1 MTVPLVV
8 PALPRLPALDGG
20 WLAVS
25 GTAAGVAAA
34 DVKGN
39 GARRDDVAVL
49 VAPGSAAAVTTTST
63 AAAAS
68 CHWTRAR
75 TPGPIHAVVINSG
88 NANAATGPQ
97 GEADNARMAQVAAEA
112 LGCAADA
119 VLVCSTGV
127 IGVPLPMGRL
137 LPGVQA
143 AAGALTAPPDAL
155 ARAILTTDLV
165 PKTAAVRSH
174 GITVGG
180 FAKGSG
186 MIHPG
191 MATMLAFLATDAAVD
206 PHDLHELL
214 VAACDRSFHAITV
227 DGDQSTNDTVIVQAT
242 GRGRR
247 VRRGTPA
254 YDALGEAITAVAT
267 DLARAIARDGEG
279 ATTLVECVVLGGP
292 DDAAARRAARAVV
305 GSSLVKSAIH
315 GRDPNW
321 GRILGA
327 LGQAGLPGLVGI
339 DVDLAGVPVMRG
351 GRPLPFDESTASA
364 ALQSPDVQI
373 ACRVP
378 GAGLGRAWGCDLS
391 ADYVRINADYRS

>member
-8 PALPRLPALDGG
+8 PALPALPAAEGG
-20 WLAVS
+20 WLAVA
-25 GTAAGVAAA
+25 GTAAGIAAA

-39 GARRDDVAVL
+39 GKQRDDIAVL

-68 CHWTRAR
+68 CRWTRAR
-75 TPGPIHAVVINSG
+75 VPGPVHAVVVNSG
-88 NANAATGPQ
+88 NANAATGEQ
-97 GEADNARMAQVAAEA
+97 GEADNARMAHAAA
-112 LGCAADA
+112 HVLGCAPDA

-127 IGVPLPMGRL
+127 IGVPLPMNRL
-137 LPGVQA
+137 IPGIQA
-143 AAGALTAPPDAL
+143 AAGSLTAAPDAL
-155 ARAILTTDLV
+155 ARAILTTDLA
-165 PKTAAVRSH
+165 PKTAAVCVD
-174 GITVGG
+174 GLTVGG

-191 MATMLAFLATDAAVD
+191 MATMLAFLATDAAIGPSD
-206 PHDLHELL
+206 LHDLL
-214 VAACDRSFHAITV
+214 VSACDQSFHAITV

-242 GRGRR
+242 GRGRP

-254 YDALGEAITAVAT
+254 YTALGEAITAVAT
-267 DLARAIARDGEG
+267 ELARAIARDGEG
-279 ATTLVECVVLGGP
+279 ATTLVECVVMGGA
-292 DDAAARRAARAVV
+292 DDAEARRAARAVV

-327 LGQAGLPGLVGI
+327 LGQATLPGLDRI

-351 GRPLPFDESTASA
+351 GRPLPFDEAAASA
-364 ALQSPDVQI
+364 ALRAPDVQI
-373 ACRVP
+373 ACRVAGP
-378 GAGLGRAWGCDLS
+378 GLGRAWGCDLS
-391 ADYVRINADYRS
+391 AEYVRINADYRS